1 MHRTTRVTVALL
13 FAAWTVDYIDRLIIN
28 VALPSIGETFGLDHG
43 ERGLVVSAFFLTY
56 ALMQIPGGLLADR
69 YGGVRMAS
77 LALLLW
83 SVFTGLTAFAWSF
96 TALLAVRLCFGAAQG
111 LFPGAS
117 VSALSARSIPD
128 QRLTANGWMQSSNA
142 VGALL
147 AAVVG
152 SALLSFWDW
161 RIAFLAVAGLGLLVF
176 VAVVRWMPEPL
187 SPDVTGPGRSP
198 GPGGTLRV
206 LRSPAI
212 WGFAVMFFAY
222 DIVSWGISTWTT
234 SFLVERHGLPI
245 GAAGMVVVGPTLLGA
260 IGIVVGGRLS
270 DRFGGRPRRV
280 VVPSMIAVG
289 VLLFL
294 LPRMPSVPLF
304 VVCVT
309 LLGGVA
315 GLAYLP
321 CFSVPL
327 RSLPAA
333 LSGAAAG
340 VILFG
345 GQLAGVLSPSVFGY
359 VVEHAGYTTAFT
371 ALLVGPVV
379 AIAVVL
385 RVPQTTERFLSRF
398 GEESPHEVAAQR
410 G

>member
-117 VSALSARSIPD
+117 VSALSARSVPE

-142 VGALL
+142 IGALL

-152 SALLSFWDW
+152 SALLSAWDW

-176 VAVVRWMPEPL
+176 VVVLRWMPEPL
-187 SPDVTGPGRSP
+187 PLDLTGPRRVA
-198 GPGGTLRV
+198 GGTMRV

-222 DIVSWGISTWTT
+222 DVVSWGISTWTT
-234 SFLVERHGLPI
+234 SYLVERHGLPI
-245 GAAGMVVVGPTLLGA
+245 GEAGLVVIGPTLLGA

-270 DRFGGRPRRV
+270 DRFGGRPRQM

-304 VVCVT
+304 VACVT

-359 VVEHAGYTTAFT
+359 VVEHAGYTAAFT

-385 RVPQTTERFLSRF
+385 GVPQTTEHFLRRF
-398 GEESPHEVAAQR
+398 GGEQVRDDAVAR

>member
-1 MHRTTRVTVALL
+1 MTVALL

-96 TALLAVRLCFGAAQG
+96 TALLAVRLSFGAAQG

-117 VSALSARSIPD
+117 VSALSARSVPE

-142 VGALL
+142 IGALL

-152 SALLSFWDW
+152 SALLSVWDW
-161 RIAFLAVAGLGLLVF
+161 RIAFCAVAGLGLLVF
-176 VAVVRWMPEPL
+176 VAVLRWMPEPL
-187 SPDVTGPGRSP
+187 SLDLTGPRRVA
-198 GPGGTLRV
+198 GGTMRV

-234 SFLVERHGLPI
+234 SYLVERHGLPI
-245 GAAGMVVVGPTLLGA
+245 GEAGLVVVGPTLLGA

-270 DRFGGRPRRV
+270 DRFGGRPQRV
-280 VVPSMIAVG
+280 VVPSMIVVG

-294 LPRMPSVPLF
+294 LPRMPTVPLF
-304 VVCVT
+304 VACATV
-309 LLGGVA
+309 LGGVA

-371 ALLVGPVV
+371 ALMVGPVV

-385 RVPQTTERFLSRF
+385 GVPQTTEHFLRRF
-398 GEESPHEVAAQR
+398 GGVPVRDGAVSR